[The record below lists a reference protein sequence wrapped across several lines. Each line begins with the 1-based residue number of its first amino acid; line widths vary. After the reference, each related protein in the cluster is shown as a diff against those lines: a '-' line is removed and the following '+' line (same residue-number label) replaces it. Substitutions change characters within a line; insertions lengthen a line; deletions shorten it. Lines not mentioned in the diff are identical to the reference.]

1 MIRIA
6 LDKNIQSKLHG
17 VKRFFGNYAWASRHT
32 ILQRHVLLLMKDPP
46 SYERGPGKFVLL
58 VRTQGFLGYISNMAA
73 VLHGRRVVDLL
84 PVKIVSERF
93 YLSHTEIVIFLIGF
107 LFVCTRSLNIQIQ
120 EHTCTWNVEM
130 CTPRAFDWSHEK
142 CIIFRWLGTGWF
154 FH

>member
-84 PVKIVSERF
+84 PVKIVSE
-93 YLSHTEIVIFLIGF
+93 
-107 LFVCTRSLNIQIQ
+107 LFISFAQR
-120 EHTCTWNVEM
+120 
-130 CTPRAFDWSHEK
+130 
-142 CIIFRWLGTGWF
+142 
-154 FH
+154 

>member
-17 VKRFFGNYAWASRHT
+17 VKRFFGNYAWASRHN

-93 YLSHTEIVIFLIGF
+93 YLIHTEIVIFLIGF

-120 EHTCTWNVEM
+120 EHTYIQIRVLLIGVMRNVL
-130 CTPRAFDWSHEK
+130 F
-142 CIIFRWLGTGWF
+142 FRWHSTG
-154 FH
+154 

>member
-1 MIRIA
+1 
-6 LDKNIQSKLHG
+6 
-17 VKRFFGNYAWASRHT
+17 
-32 ILQRHVLLLMKDPP
+32 MKDPP

-120 EHTCTWNVEM
+120 EHTCT
-130 CTPRAFDWSHEK
+130 
-142 CIIFRWLGTGWF
+142 
-154 FH
+154 